1 MSSIWQREFTLDYL
15 NSLCDNCMISALG
28 IKFSAKGD
36 DYLCATMP
44 VGPMT
49 KQPFGLLHGGASV
62 ALAESLASVAGNM
75 ATTPGVSVLGL
86 EINANHLRA
95 VKSGV
100 VTAKATMVHGGAS
113 TQVWQVEISD
123 EAGHLVCVSRTT
135 LAVRRK
141 MKLVAKK

>member
-1 MSSIWQREFTLDYL
+1 
-15 NSLCDNCMISALG
+15 
-28 IKFSAKGD
+28 
-36 DYLCATMP
+36 
-44 VGPMT
+44 
-49 KQPFGLLHGGASV
+49 
-62 ALAESLASVAGNM
+62 M
-75 ATTPGVSVLGL
+75 AATPGVSVLGL